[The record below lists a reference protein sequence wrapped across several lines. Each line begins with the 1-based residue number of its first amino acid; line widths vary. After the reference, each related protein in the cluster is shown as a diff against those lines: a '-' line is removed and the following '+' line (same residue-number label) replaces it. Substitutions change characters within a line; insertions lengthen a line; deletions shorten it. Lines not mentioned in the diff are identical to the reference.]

1 MLPVIVVN
9 KALSP
14 VIVAPLICVV
24 NIPLA
29 DVIVPV
35 TVKPLTER
43 VVTLS
48 DGVDTFWKLPLVALS
63 VVPVIVVPVNEAKLP
78 PVAVTVYPLI

>member
-1 MLPVIVVN
+1 MINGPRIINPLVLPETT
-9 KALSP
+9 
-14 VIVAPLICVV
+14 
-24 NIPLA
+24 
-29 DVIVPV
+29 PV

-48 DGVDTFWKLPLVALS
+48 DGVDTFWKLPLVALN